1 MSDEVNKKEK
11 LPKLYLRGL
20 EHAVKVG
27 AVSVASLQ
35 KKLNVQRQVACDMML
50 WMIEHGFVRDEGGKD
65 SLKTTIMREDEFNR
79 MVQERGISLKTKR
92 EKQRTVEESLYK
104 MCLRF
109 AIRRGVITPQLLM
122 SELALGSVR
131 AVAVVDRMN
140 EEKLIERGK
149 PFGWRVLMTKEQF
162 KEIYGED
169 V

>member
-27 AVSVASLQ
+27 AVSVMSLQ
-35 KKLNVQRQVACDMML
+35 KKFNVQHQVAYSML
-50 WMIEHGFVRDEGGKD
+50 CWMIEHGFVRDEGGKD
-65 SLKTTIMREDEFNR
+65 SLKTTIMREDEFYR
-79 MVQERGISLKTKR
+79 MVEERGISLKTKR
-92 EKQRTVEESLYK
+92 EKQRTVEEGLYK
-104 MCLRF
+104 ICLRF

-122 SELALGSVR
+122 SELALGRVR
-131 AVAVVDRMN
+131 AAAVVDRMN
-140 EEKLIERGK
+140 EEKLLKREI
-149 PFGWRVLMTKEQF
+149 PIGWRVLMTKEQF